1 MPFVRAIGWFT
12 YRRLRLALFSL
23 RGKNRLGRGH
33 ALSAQK
39 EWHSVHGLTRS
50 LAVRPSVIRQTGGC
64 QVWDTSMGEIMTPP
78 GAGAD
83 YIGRLVAEMP
93 SSVYA
98 LSPGDKVILDAGAN
112 IGIFSLYAL
121 QSGAERVICVEPSP
135 GNVACIENNLKEFL
149 QAKRAQIIPKGVWSH
164 ETVLRFNTGNQNNP
178 GGHHIDDSGNL
189 EVPVTSID
197 QIVEQLQLD
206 RLDYIKMDVEGS
218 ELKAIEG
225 ATETL
230 RRFRPRLC
238 VATEHTAD
246 LYANAEAVIQALGRH
261 GYDYTCTENHPYN
274 SPSRG
279 LQLTPYCVLF
289 TPLPLAA
296 STRV

>member
-1 MPFVRAIGWFT
+1 LAFVRAIGWFA

-23 RGKNRLGRGH
+23 RGKNRLAGGH
-33 ALSAQK
+33 SLPAQE
-39 EWHSVHGLTRS
+39 EWRSVQGLTRS
-50 LAVRPSVIRQTGGC
+50 LAVKPRVIRQAGGS
-64 QVWDTSMGEIMTPP
+64 QVWSTNMGEITTPP

-98 LSPGDKVILDAGAN
+98 LSPDDKVILDAGAN

-135 GNVACIENNLKEFL
+135 GNVACIEKNLKEFL
-149 QAKRAQIIPKGVWSH
+149 QTKRAQIIPKGVWSH
-164 ETVLRFNTGNQNNP
+164 ETVLRFSTRNQNNP
-178 GGHHIDDSGNL
+178 GGHHIDESGDL

-197 QIVEQLQLD
+197 QIVKQLQLD

-225 ATETL
+225 AAETL
-230 RRFRPRLC
+230 ERFRPRLC
-238 VATEHTAD
+238 VATEHTDD
-246 LYANAEAVIQALGRH
+246 LYTNAEAVIEALRRR
-261 GYDYTCTENHPYN
+261 GYNYTCTETHPYN

-279 LQLTPYCVLF
+279 LQLTPFCVLF
-289 TPLPLAA
+289 TPLPQAA
-296 STRV
+296 PVRK